1 MLLVSRLSES
11 PGSTRRRGQVTG
23 RGVGEDGTVRS
34 RPTAADALLDQSH
47 ALADWLR
54 TLPAEAY
61 ARPSV
66 LAGWDVRLLVA
77 RLVLIE
83 RGLVRVLGLP
93 TKDKPL
99 APYAFVGRY
108 RPSVEAIAASTYDTA
123 DGHTGPE
130 LAALFSTSVDAAGA
144 ALTDSRPAVV
154 QAPRG
159 PLLAEDWIETR
170 IIELVV
176 HADDLNRTFPERE
189 PVPLLRSALGR
200 TMRSLTRMLADA
212 HPGRS
217 VEVRVPPYAAVQCG
231 VGDPGPTHTRGTPP
245 NVVETDALT
254 FLRLTT
260 GRLAWADAVAAGSVH
275 ASGLRADLST
285 VLPLLS

>member
-1 MLLVSRLSES
+1 M
-11 PGSTRRRGQVTG
+11 
-23 RGVGEDGTVRS
+23 RS
-34 RPTAADALLDQSH
+34 RPTAADALLDQSR
-47 ALADWLR
+47 AVDGWLQ

-61 ARPSV
+61 TRSSV
-66 LAGWDVRLLVA
+66 LDGWDVRLLVA
-77 RLVLIE
+77 HLVLIE

-93 TKDKPL
+93 SRDKPL

-108 RPSVEAIAASTYDTA
+108 GPSVEAIAATTYDTA
-123 DGHTGPE
+123 AGHTGPE
-130 LAALFSTSVDAAGA
+130 LTSEFSASLAAVAAALAGPY
-144 ALTDSRPAVV
+144 PAVV

-176 HADDLNRTFPERE
+176 HADDLNRTFPELE
-189 PVPLLRSALGR
+189 PIPLVRSALGR

-254 FLRLTT
+254 FLRLAT
-260 GRLAWADAVAAGSVH
+260 GRTAWTDALGSGAVQ